1 MIKLH
6 LGCGWRNFGDD
17 WVHIDGGDYDHLD
30 HNDITKLPHEDE
42 SVDVIYA
49 SHVLEYFDRDE
60 AIPVL
65 QEWIR
70 VLKKG
75 GILRIAVPDFEA
87 MAIMYVMTR
96 NTIEQC
102 RLSRFLGPL
111 YGKMQMGNQTIYHK
125 TAYDFSDLALILKGL
140 GIKSVKRYDWRETDH
155 SQFDDH
161 SQAYIPHMD
170 KENGTLISLNVE
182 GVK

>member
-1 MIKLH
+1 MTKLH
-6 LGCGWRNFGDD
+6 LGCGWRNFGDE

-30 HNDITKLPHEDE
+30 HHDITKLPYEDE
-42 SVDVIYA
+42 SVDLIYA
-49 SHVLEYFDRDE
+49 SHVLEYFDRE
-60 AIPVL
+60 EVVSVL
-65 QEWIR
+65 QEWTR

-75 GILRIAVPDFEA
+75 GVLRIAVPDFET

-96 NTIEQC
+96 NTISQH
-102 RLSRFLGPL
+102 RLNSFLGPL

-125 TAYDFSDLALILKGL
+125 TTYDFDSLSEVLKSA
-140 GIKSVKRYDWRETDH
+140 GIKSVEKYNWRKTKH

-170 KENGTLISLNVE
+170 KDNGILISLNVE